1 MPASDATPR
10 ETPLLEAAQRPPRGV
25 VRAELHSHSKVP
37 VMKLIQSLIVAVA
50 MVAPVAAFA
59 QASQANQPL
68 TRAQVQAE
76 LVQLEKAGYTPAR
89 NDLHYPD
96 DIQAAQARVDAQNVQ
111 NAQNAGSAYGGVANG
126 SSASGAASK
135 TSFTQSQDDV
145 PGLGPIF
152 AHP

>member
-1 MPASDATPR
+1 
-10 ETPLLEAAQRPPRGV
+10 
-25 VRAELHSHSKVP
+25 
-37 VMKLIQSLIVAVA
+37 MKLIQSLIVAVA
-50 MVAPVAAFA
+50 MVAPVATFA
-59 QASQANQPL
+59 QSSQANQPL

-89 NDLHYPD
+89 NDLHYPE
-96 DIQAAQARVDAQNVQ
+96 DIQAAQARVD
-111 NAQNAGSAYGGVANG
+111 AQNAGSAYGGVANG

>member
-1 MPASDATPR
+1 
-10 ETPLLEAAQRPPRGV
+10 
-25 VRAELHSHSKVP
+25 
-37 VMKLIQSLIVAVA
+37 MKLIQSLIVAVA

-96 DIQAAQARVDAQNVQ
+96 DIQAAQARVDAQN
-111 NAQNAGSAYGGVANG
+111 AQNAGSAYGGVANG

-135 TSFTQSQDDV
+135 TSFTQTQDDV

>member
-10 ETPLLEAAQRPPRGV
+10 ETPRLEAAQRPPRGV

-59 QASQANQPL
+59 QASHANQPL

-96 DIQAAQARVDAQNVQ
+96 DIQAAQARVDAQN
-111 NAQNAGSAYGGVANG
+111 AQNAGSAYGGVANG

-135 TSFTQSQDDV
+135 MSFTQTQDDV